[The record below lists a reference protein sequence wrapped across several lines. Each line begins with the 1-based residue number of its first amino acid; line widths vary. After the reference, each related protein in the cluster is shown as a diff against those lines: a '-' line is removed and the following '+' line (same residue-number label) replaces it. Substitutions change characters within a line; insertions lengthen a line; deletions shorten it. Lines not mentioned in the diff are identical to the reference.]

1 VGDAIEHT
9 TNLNNCAGTALMAH
23 RYCVILYV
31 LLVLPVLT
39 THSPRTA
46 YAAYVYY
53 VYYVY

>member
-1 VGDAIEHT
+1 MGDAIEHT

-39 THSPRTA
+39 TNSPRTA